1 MTKYIF
7 FLTSALLLFS
17 CQSTKESND
26 KEVYSYLELCFEDYY
41 LNYDVEVTPLLNQF
55 ELHLLEEGHL
65 SDTTGQA
72 YKALFSSL
80 DSTDYFNPP
89 LKKEDFNNTILY
101 KSPSDI
107 MACATTVFSID
118 SSAVLNT
125 QFSKI
130 AKEISDKITNEEEIS
145 IHYFF
150 NIYQTRLSNAEIR
163 MPYVKQSILL
173 LLYRWYFK
181 SKYDREIQIKET
193 HRIE

>member
-1 MTKYIF
+1 MTKYIS

-89 LKKEDFNNTILY
+89 LKR
-101 KSPSDI
+101 S
-107 MACATTVFSID
+107 
-118 SSAVLNT
+118 
-125 QFSKI
+125 
-130 AKEISDKITNEEEIS
+130 EEHTSE
-145 IHYFF
+145 
-150 NIYQTRLSNAEIR
+150 L
-163 MPYVKQSILL
+163 QSRPHLVCRLL
-173 LLYRWYFK
+173 L
-181 SKYDREIQIKET
+181 E
-193 HRIE
+193 